1 MKTIYISGPMSNIP
15 NSNLDEFDKAEKQL
29 KQSGYEV
36 LNPHKICEEL
46 NIRFFKMGKVP
57 NYEDYLKEDI
67 IQMLSKCD
75 SVLVLPGWRQSKG
88 SKLEIANAIECGL
101 DVVFDI
107 SDVQ

>member
-1 MKTIYISGPMSNIP
+1 
-15 NSNLDEFDKAEKQL
+15 
-29 KQSGYEV
+29 
-36 LNPHKICEEL
+36 
-46 NIRFFKMGKVP
+46 
-57 NYEDYLKEDI
+57 LKEDI

-75 SVLVLPGWRQSKG
+75 KVLVLPGWRGSEG